1 MVGISVKVQ
10 TSPGYGAH
18 EDPVSFKIVER
29 TFLVREIMDRWHG
42 ADHTYYKLIAD
53 DGNLYVIKHDLDMD
67 EWELVQM
74 EVISGR

>member
-10 TSPGYGAH
+10 TSPGYGAY

-29 TFLVREIMDRWHG
+29 MFLVREIMDRWHG
-42 ADHTYYKLIAD
+42 ADYTYYKLIAD
-53 DGNLYVIKHDLDMD
+53 DGNLYVIKHDLNTD